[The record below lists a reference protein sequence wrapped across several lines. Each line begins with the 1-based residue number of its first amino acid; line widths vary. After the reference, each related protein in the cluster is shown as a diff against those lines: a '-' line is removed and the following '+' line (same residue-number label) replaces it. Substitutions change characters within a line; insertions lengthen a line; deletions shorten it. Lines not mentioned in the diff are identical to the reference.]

1 MVFSAESKGFEK
13 VNFNERTS
21 MLGEKIGEISGKV
34 TMQRVLPNL
43 GGYPKMET
51 SFQASGSVLGTN
63 VKDTG
68 TYWTVVRPDG
78 TQYGEGQGV
87 MMTKDGKV
95 ATWTGHGVGVM
106 KKDGTATYRG
116 ALYFQT
122 MPPKLSTQKAI
133 HTPNTGNGNNTRS
146 AIVVGRGCIDACGAL
161 RGQTPAQPMLSDLD
175 RHVRRK
181 NVRLL
186 LRTFV

>member
-1 MVFSAESKGFEK
+1 
-13 VNFNERTS
+13 

-34 TMQRVLPNL
+34 TMQRVLSNL

-68 TYWTVVRPDG
+68 TYCTVVRPDG

-95 ATWTGHGVGVM
+95 ATWTGHGVGVT

-122 MPPKLSTQKAI
+122 MPTKFSRLNKVAVLFEYAVDAEG
-133 HTPNTGNGNNTRS
+133 NTHS
-146 AIVVGRGCIDACGAL
+146 EYWEW
-161 RGQTPAQPMLSDLD
+161 
-175 RHVRRK
+175 K
-181 NVRLL
+181 
-186 LRTFV
+186 

>member
-1 MVFSAESKGFEK
+1 
-13 VNFNERTS
+13 
-21 MLGEKIGEISGKV
+21 MLGEKIGETSGKI

-51 SFQASGSVLGTN
+51 SFQANGSLLGTN

-68 TYWTVVRPDG
+68 TYRTVVRPDG

-95 ATWTGHGVGVM
+95 ATWTGHGVGVT

-122 MPPKLSTQKAI
+122 MPPKLSPLNKVAVLFEYAVDAEG
-133 HTPNTGNGNNTRS
+133 NTH
-146 AIVVGRGCIDACGAL
+146 
-161 RGQTPAQPMLSDLD
+161 SDYWEW
-175 RHVRRK
+175 K
-181 NVRLL
+181 
-186 LRTFV
+186 